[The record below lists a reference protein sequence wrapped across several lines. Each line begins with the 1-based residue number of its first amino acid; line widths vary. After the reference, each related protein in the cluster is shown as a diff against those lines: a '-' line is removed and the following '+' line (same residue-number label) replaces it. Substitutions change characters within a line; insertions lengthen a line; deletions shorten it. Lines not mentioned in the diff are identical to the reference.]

1 MNSVVAI
8 VSGIIAS
15 VVVMKKRCF
24 RIMAFSIGMIVRLPF
39 GRPFL
44 FIYIYESFFIEKV
57 IGLLKNR

>member
-1 MNSVVAI
+1 MNLVVAI

-24 RIMAFSIGMIVRLPF
+24 TIRAFSIAMIVRLPF

-44 FIYIYESFFIEKV
+44 FIYIEKV